1 MKMRKKQG
9 VTMITLSLA
18 VAIMAILTA
27 AVIVNIDNIV
37 PNARKSKIAEEF
49 ELIEDRVKEYYLTYG
64 NYPVLNNITYTK
76 AQLTSLNTTGK
87 GGALTASIT
96 ANGDDE
102 AIFFVVDLEKVRVTT
117 YNYGKNITQ
126 DDIYVVSDLT
136 GNLYYP
142 KGVSANGEIVFSTC
156 DFEDTT
162 NID

>member
-1 MKMRKKQG
+1 MHKKQG

-49 ELIEDRVKEYYLTYG
+49 ELIEDKVKEYYLTYG
-64 NYPVLNNITYTK
+64 NYPVLNDMTFTK
-76 AQLTSLNTTGK
+76 SQLIALNTNGK
-87 GGALTASIT
+87 SGNLSASIT
-96 ANGDDE
+96 ANGDDN
-102 AIFFVVDLEKVRVTT
+102 AIFFVVDLEKIRVTT

-126 DDIYVVSDLT
+126 DDVYVVSDLT

-142 KGVSANGEIVFSTC
+142 KGISANGKIVFSTC